1 MITDNL
7 KLKKMKQ
14 IVIAILIAFMALPV
28 MAVNANI
35 DRANQAYKQE
45 LYNEALKLYLQ
56 EAQQTGVSSALYCN
70 IGDTYYRLKDNV
82 HAVLYYERA
91 LLLDPSNGDARFNL
105 EFVRGKMQLPDDAGD
120 SWFSNWVDQTVSRLS
135 SNAWAVIAIVT
146 FLLFLAGVAAYMF
159 LDSVLMRKI
168 GFFGG
173 AVLIVVS
180 ILANLAAFHVHDKAT
195 SGNGAIVMPEK
206 VTLSTAPRAA
216 RDKDE
221 EAFEL
226 QQGTRV
232 EIVDSIT
239 DKASGKWLQ
248 VSTAGGHK
256 AWIKAQDVEVI

>member
-1 MITDNL
+1 
-7 KLKKMKQ
+7 MKQ
-14 IVIAILIAFMALPV
+14 AIITILLIVLALPA
-28 MAVNANI
+28 MAANANI

-56 EAQQTGVSSALYCN
+56 EAKETGVSSSLYCN

-91 LLLDPSNGDARFNL
+91 LLLDPSNSDARFNL
-105 EFVRGKMQLPDDAGD
+105 DFVRGKMQLPDDAGD

-135 SNAWAVIAIVT
+135 SNTWAIIAIVT
-146 FLLFLAGVAAYMF
+146 FLLFLAGVAAYLF
-159 LDSVLMRKI
+159 LDNVLMRKV

-173 AVLIVVS
+173 ALMIVAS
-180 ILANLAAFHVHDKAT
+180 LLANLAAFHVYHKAT
-195 SGNGAIVMPEK
+195 DGNGAIVMPET
-206 VTLSTAPRAA
+206 VTLGTAPRTP
-216 RDKDE
+216 RDKSE

-226 QQGTRV
+226 RQGTRV
-232 EIVDSIT
+232 EIIDSVS

-256 AWIKAQDVEVI
+256 AWLNAQAVEVI

>member
-1 MITDNL
+1 M
-7 KLKKMKQ
+7 KK
-14 IVIAILIAFMALPV
+14 AIFSLIIMMLALPL
-28 MAVNANI
+28 AAANANI

-56 EAQQTGVSSALYCN
+56 EAKETGVSSALYCN

-91 LLLDPSNGDARFNL
+91 LLLDPSNNDARFNL

-135 SNAWAVIAIVT
+135 SNAWAIIAIIT
-146 FLLFLAGVAAYMF
+146 FLLFLAGVAAYLF
-159 LDSVLMRKI
+159 LDNVLMRKI

-173 AVLIVVS
+173 ALLIVASV
-180 ILANLAAFHVHDKAT
+180 LANLAAFHVYHKAT
-195 SGNGAIVMPEK
+195 GDSGAIIMPEK
-206 VTLSTAPRAA
+206 VTLSTAPREP
-216 RDKDE
+216 RDKEE

-226 QQGTRV
+226 MQGTRV
-232 EIVDSIT
+232 EIVDSIA
-239 DKASGKWLQ
+239 DKDHGKWLQ

-256 AWIKAQDVEVI
+256 AWINAKDIEII

>member
-1 MITDNL
+1 
-7 KLKKMKQ
+7 MKQ
-14 IVIAILIAFMALPV
+14 VIITIVFVALALPV
-28 MAVNANI
+28 LAGNANI

-56 EAQQTGVSSALYCN
+56 EAEKTGVSSALYCN

-91 LLLDPSNGDARFNL
+91 LLLDPSNSDARFNL

-120 SWFSNWVDQTVSRLS
+120 SWFSNWVDQTVSRMS
-135 SNAWAVIAIVT
+135 SNAWAVIAIIT
-146 FLLFLAGVAAYMF
+146 FLLFLAAVAAYLF
-159 LDSVLMRKI
+159 LDNVLMRKI

-180 ILANLAAFHVHDKAT
+180 ILANLAAFHVYHKAAD
-195 SGNGAIVMPEK
+195 GNGAIIMPEK
-206 VTLSTAPRAA
+206 VVLSTAPREP
-216 RDKDE
+216 RDKEE
-221 EAFEL
+221 EAFDL

-232 EIVDSIT
+232 EIIDSIA
-239 DKASGKWLQ
+239 DKTHGKWLQ

-256 AWIKAQDVEVI
+256 AWLKAQDVEVI

>member
-1 MITDNL
+1 
-7 KLKKMKQ
+7 MKQ
-14 IVIAILIAFMALPV
+14 VIITLLLTVIALPILAG
-28 MAVNANI
+28 NTNI

-45 LYNEALKLYLQ
+45 LYNEDLKLYLQ
-56 EAQQTGVSSALYCN
+56 EAEKTGVSSSLYCN

-135 SNAWAVIAIVT
+135 SNAWAIIAIVT
-146 FLLFLAGVAAYMF
+146 FLLFLAGVAAYLF
-159 LDSVLMRKI
+159 LDNVLMRKI

-173 AVLIVVS
+173 VVLIVLS

-195 SGNGAIVMPEK
+195 SGNGAIVMPQS
-206 VTLSTAPRAA
+206 VVLSTAPREP
-216 RDKDE
+216 RDKQE
-221 EAFEL
+221 EAFQL
-226 QQGTRV
+226 QQATRV
-232 EIVDSIT
+232 EIVDSIA
-239 DKASGKWLQ
+239 DKTSGKWLQ

>member
-1 MITDNL
+1 
-7 KLKKMKQ
+7 MKQ
-14 IVIAILIAFMALPV
+14 IIIYVLLAMMALPLL
-28 MAVNANI
+28 AANANI

-45 LYNEALKLYLQ
+45 LYNEALRLYLQ
-56 EAQQTGVSSALYCN
+56 EAEKTGVSSSLYCN

-91 LLLDPSNGDARFNL
+91 LLLDPSNSDARFNL

-135 SNAWAVIAIVT
+135 SNTWAVIAIVT
-146 FLLFLAGVAAYMF
+146 FLLFLLGVAAYMF
-159 LDSVLMRKI
+159 MDNVMMRKI

-173 AVLIVVS
+173 AVLLVVS
-180 ILANLAAFHVHDKAT
+180 IVSNLAAFHVHDRAT
-195 SGNGAIVMPEK
+195 SGNGAIIMPQQ
-206 VTLSTAPRAA
+206 VTLSTAPRTP
-216 RDKDE
+216 RDKQE

-232 EIVDSIT
+232 QIIDSIA
-239 DKASGKWLQ
+239 DKASGTWLQ

-256 AWIKAQDVEVI
+256 GWLKGQDIEVI